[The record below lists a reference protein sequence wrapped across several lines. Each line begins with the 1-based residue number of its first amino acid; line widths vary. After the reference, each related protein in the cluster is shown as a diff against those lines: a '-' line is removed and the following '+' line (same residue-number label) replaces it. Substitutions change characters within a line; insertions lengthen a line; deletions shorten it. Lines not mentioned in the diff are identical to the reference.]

1 MTSQK
6 RKLATILAMDVVNYS
21 KKMAVDDE
29 GTLKQ
34 LAVCKKIIEKTIAS
48 AEGRIFNTAGDA
60 FMIEFSS
67 PVQAVNSAIKIQKE
81 IHNLNKKLTKDQ
93 ILEFRIGINM
103 GDVLIQE
110 DNLFGDGVNIA
121 ARL

>member
-1 MTSQK
+1 
-6 RKLATILAMDVVNYS
+6 MDVVNYS

-34 LAVCKKIIEKTIAS
+34 LAVCKNIIEKTIAS

-67 PVQAVNSAIKIQKE
+67 PVQAVSSAIKIQKE
-81 IHNLNKKLTKDQ
+81 TLNLNKELDKDNTLAK
-93 ILEFRIGINM
+93 IKKGMEIWHEMTVYEEMMPVYLEYG
-103 GDVLIQE
+103 LK
-110 DNLFGDGVNIA
+110 
-121 ARL
+121 